1 MHVLVLGGTGA
12 MGEPL
17 VRMLAERGDEVYVT
31 SRRKREDNGNVHYI
45 QGDAHDLSFIKQELS
60 KNYDAIV
67 DFMIYSTDDFRD
79 RSKLYLQSTEQYM
92 FLSSA
97 RVYAESKEPITEN
110 SPRLLD
116 VCKDEEYL
124 KTDEYALAK
133 ARSENILFDSDGGN
147 WTIIR
152 PYITYNV
159 ERLQLGAIEK
169 DVWLYRALNSRSV
182 PLPQDVAKHQTTMTY
197 GGDVAQ
203 AIGTLVG
210 NKRAYGEVF
219 NLTGMQHMKWSDV
232 WKIYSKVLQEY
243 TGIKSKLYQPD
254 DSSGI
259 WKVMGNEYQVRYDR
273 MFDRTFDNSKLLS
286 ICPDLNFVTMEEGL
300 TMCLHNFIEKPT
312 WNSIFGCGA
321 EAYLNRQTGEKMKLS
336 ELGSIATK
344 LRYLGYRWMPGIVNI
359 LKQR

>member
-1 MHVLVLGGTGA
+1 MRVLVLGGTGA
-12 MGEPL
+12 MGKPL
-17 VRMLAERGDEVYVT
+17 IETLSERGDEVFVT
-31 SRRKREDNGNVHYI
+31 SRRDRESKGNIHYI
-45 QGDAHDLSFIKQELS
+45 RGDAHDPYFIKEELS
-60 KNYDAIV
+60 KKYDAIV
-67 DFMIYSTDDFRD
+67 DFMLYSTEEFREK
-79 RSKLYLQSTEQYM
+79 SKVYLGSTDQYM

-97 RVYAESKEPITEN
+97 RVYADSKSPITEK

-116 VCKDEEYL
+116 VCKDIDYL

-133 ARSENILFDSDGGN
+133 ARSENILFDSNGGN

-182 PLPQDVAKHQTTMTY
+182 PLPQDVAQNQTTMTY

-243 TGIKSKLYQPD
+243 TGTKSKLYQPD

-286 ICPDLNFVTMEEGL
+286 ICTDLNFATMEEGL
-300 TMCLHNFIEKPT
+300 TMCLRKFIAKPT
-312 WNSIFGCGA
+312 WNGVFGCGA

-344 LRYLGYRWMPGIVNI
+344 LRYLGYRWVPGIVNI

>member
-1 MHVLVLGGTGA
+1 MRVLVLGGTGA
-12 MGEPL
+12 MGKPL
-17 VRMLAERGDEVYVT
+17 IEMLSERGEEVFIT
-31 SRRKREDNGNVHYI
+31 SRRDYESKGNIHYI
-45 QGDAHDLSFIKQELS
+45 RGDAHDSYFIQKELS
-60 KNYDAIV
+60 KKYDAIV
-67 DFMIYSTDDFRD
+67 DFMIYSTEEFRA
-79 RSKLYLQSTEQYM
+79 RSKIYLGSTDQYI

-97 RVYAESKEPITEN
+97 RVYADSKDPITEK

-116 VCKDEEYL
+116 VCKDIGYL

-133 ARSENILFDSDGGN
+133 ARSENILFDSNGDN

-182 PLPQDVAKHQTTMTY
+182 PLPQDVAQHQTTMTY

-203 AIGTLVG
+203 AIDALVG

-219 NLTGMQHMKWSDV
+219 NLTGTQHMKWSDV
-232 WKIYSKVLQEY
+232 WEIYSRVLVEY
-243 TGIKSKLYQPD
+243 AGIKLKLYQPD

-259 WKVMGNEYQVRYDR
+259 WKVMGNEYQVCYDR
-273 MFDRTFDNSKLLS
+273 MFDRIFDNSKLLS

-312 WNSIFGCGA
+312 WNSVFGCGA
-321 EAYLNRQTGEKMKLS
+321 EAYLNKQTGEKMKLS
-336 ELGSIATK
+336 ELGGIATK
-344 LRYLGYRWMPGIVNI
+344 FRYLGYRWVPGIMNT
-359 LKQR
+359 LKGR